1 MLNKNEYEFNEWEK
15 FFINRKNFP
24 KWPNETLTRLIYGN
38 FLRNKIKLK
47 KNSTVLDIG
56 CGFGNNFTIFK
67 NFRSRLYGT
76 EVTKKSANKIKN
88 ILKNN
93 KINADIR
100 EGNNQNLPFESN
112 YFDLVMSLNV
122 IQYER
127 SLYDINSAF
136 NEYSRVLKRNGDII
150 LITVAPKHYSY
161 EKAKKVSKNVY
172 SLKKW
177 HFIKDQIFFY
187 FDSKIYLKSV
197 LKKYFKNIEIGTS
210 FENLMGTELEYFL
223 VRAKNKK

>member
-1 MLNKNEYEFNEWEK
+1 MFSKNEYEFREWEK

-38 FLRNKIKLK
+38 FLRKKIKLK

-67 NFRSRLYGT
+67 NFRSKLYGT
-76 EVTKKSANKIKN
+76 EVTKKSANKIKK
-88 ILKNN
+88 ILKIN

-100 EGNNQNLPFESN
+100 EGNNQNLPFERN

-127 SLYDINSAF
+127 SLDDINLAF
-136 NEYSRVLKRNGDII
+136 QEYSRVLKTNGDII

-161 EKAKKVSKNVY
+161 KYAIKVSKNVY
-172 SLKKW
+172 RLKKW

-197 LKKYFKNIEIGTS
+197 LKRHFKNIEIGIS
-210 FENLMGTELEYFL
+210 FENLMGTELDYFL